1 MGREVGVTPAELQNY
16 RKSLALNVRQFA
28 SFLGVT
34 PQCVSNWEH
43 GRAPISH
50 LVRNYIDS
58 LKIIE
63 ELRQPK
69 LPLPI
74 PEGLCQCGC
83 GQKVQPVT
91 KTRTSRGLKKG
102 DYPAFLSGH
111 NIKVERV
118 R

>member
-28 SFLGVT
+28 TFLGVT

-83 GQKVQPVT
+83 GQPIVLNHRNDTQ
-91 KTRTSRGLKKG
+91 KG
-102 DYPAFLSGH
+102 WVKGRPGVYYGTQCH
-111 NIKVERV
+111 IC
-118 R
+118 